1 VYWKQIETWPYIE
14 WVNIVVHTVQHD
26 SDVETWRKDM
36 LLLQHFPQVQ
46 KLLFA
51 YL

>member
-1 VYWKQIETWPYIE
+1 
-14 WVNIVVHTVQHD
+14 
-26 SDVETWRKDM
+26 M

-51 YL
+51 YLWGWEWARVGVVHMH